1 MVWLSVGL
9 LDYLPKE
16 TKHRSRVSKPTHMD
30 VSVVIPFLDEEES
43 LPELYQQLTD
53 VLASTKWS
61 YELIF
66 VDDGSQDKSWK
77 FVRSAAKNDA
87 SVRAV
92 KFTRNFGKSQAL
104 HVGFD
109 LAQGDVVFTMDA
121 DLQDSPKGLPAL
133 YEMLI
138 KENLD
143 VVSGWKK
150 IRHDPLFGKTIPSKF
165 FNWAARQF
173 SGIPLHDFNCGLKAY
188 KKEVVK
194 AIQVHGEMHRYIP
207 LLAKHAG
214 YRAIGEHVVQH
225 SARKYG
231 KTKFGADRFVKGF
244 LDLVTLLFVQRF
256 GKRPMHF
263 FGLIGSLMLITG
275 FGFALYLGIDKLY
288 LETEGRLIT
297 ERPEFYLALTTMILG
312 SQFFLAGFLAEL
324 FMRSRNKSPNYR
336 IRETL

>member
-1 MVWLSVGL
+1 
-9 LDYLPKE
+9 
-16 TKHRSRVSKPTHMD
+16 MD

-53 VLASTKWS
+53 VLASTIWS

-66 VDDGSQDKSWK
+66 VDDGSQDKSWE
-77 FVRSAAKNDA
+77 FVRSTAKNDA

-121 DLQDSPKGLPAL
+121 DLQDNPKELPAIYKL
-133 YEMLI
+133 LI

-150 IRHDPLFGKTIPSKF
+150 VRHDPLFGKTIPSKF

-173 SGIPLHDFNCGLKAY
+173 SGIQLHDFNCGLKAY

-194 AIQVHGEMHRYIP
+194 AIQVNGEMHRYIP

-214 YRAIGEHVVQH
+214 YGAIGEHIVQH

-231 KTKFGADRFVKGF
+231 KTKFGTDRFIKGF

-263 FGLIGSLMLITG
+263 FGLIGSLMLVTG

-324 FMRSRNKSPNYR
+324 FMRSRNKTPNYR

>member
-1 MVWLSVGL
+1 MG
-9 LDYLPKE
+9 
-16 TKHRSRVSKPTHMD
+16 KPTHTD

-43 LPELYQQLTD
+43 LPELYQQLTG

-66 VDDGSQDKSWK
+66 VDDGSQDEGWE
-77 FVRSAAKNDA
+77 FVHAIAKKDA

-104 HVGFD
+104 HVGFE
-109 LAQGDVVFTMDA
+109 LAKGDVVFTMDA
-121 DLQDSPKGLPAL
+121 DLQDSPNELPAL
-133 YEMLI
+133 YKMLI
-138 KENLD
+138 KEDLD

-150 IRHDPLFGKTIPSKF
+150 VRHDPLFGKTIPSKF
-165 FNWAARQF
+165 FNWTARQF
-173 SGIPLHDFNCGLKAY
+173 SGIRLHDFNCGLKAY
-188 KKEVVK
+188 KKEVIK

-214 YRAIGEHVVQH
+214 YRAIGEHIVQH
-225 SARKYG
+225 SARKHG
-231 KTKFGADRFVKGF
+231 KTKFGPDRFVKGF
-244 LDLVTLLFVQRF
+244 LDLVTLLFIQRF

-263 FGLIGSLMLITG
+263 FGLIGSLMLVTG

>member
-1 MVWLSVGL
+1 M
-9 LDYLPKE
+9 
-16 TKHRSRVSKPTHMD
+16 SKPNNID
-30 VSVVIPFLDEEES
+30 VSVIIPFLDEEES

-53 VLASTKWS
+53 VFASSKWS

-66 VDDGSQDKSWK
+66 IDDGSQDNGWE
-77 FVRSAAKNDA
+77 FIRSIIKNDTI
-87 SVRAV
+87 VRAI

-104 HVGFD
+104 HMGFD
-109 LAQGDVVFTMDA
+109 FAQGDIVCTMDA
-121 DLQDSPKGLPAL
+121 DLQDNPKELL
-133 YEMLI
+133 SLCDKLI
-138 KENLD
+138 KEDLD
-143 VVSGWKK
+143 LVSGWKK
-150 IRHDPLFGKTIPSKF
+150 VRHDPLFSKTIPSKL
-165 FNWAARQF
+165 FNWTARQF
-173 SGIPLHDFNCGLKAY
+173 SGIPLHDFNCGLKVY

-214 YRAIGEHVVQH
+214 YCAIGEHVVEH

-231 KTKFGADRFVKGF
+231 KTKFGPDRFIKGF
-244 LDLVTLLFVQRF
+244 LDLLTLLFIQRF

-275 FGFALYLGIDKLY
+275 FGFAVYLGVDKLY

-297 ERPEFYLALTTMILG
+297 ERPEFYMALTTMILG

-324 FMRSRNKSPNYR
+324 FVQSRNRTPNYR
-336 IRETL
+336 IQEKL

>member
-1 MVWLSVGL
+1 M
-9 LDYLPKE
+9 
-16 TKHRSRVSKPTHMD
+16 SKPTNID
-30 VSVVIPFLDEEES
+30 VSVVIPFLNEEES
-43 LPELYQQLTD
+43 LPELYQQLTE
-53 VLASTKWS
+53 VLVSSRWS

-66 VDDGSQDKSWK
+66 VDDGSRDNGWN
-77 FVRSAAKNDA
+77 FVRSIIKNDA

-109 LAQGDVVFTMDA
+109 LAQGDVVFTIDA
-121 DLQDSPKGLPAL
+121 DLQDSPKELPVL
-133 YEMLI
+133 YEKLL
-138 KENLD
+138 KEELD

-150 IRHDPLFGKTIPSKF
+150 VRHDPLFSKTIPSKF

-173 SGIPLHDFNCGLKAY
+173 SGISLHDFNCGLKAY
-188 KKEVVK
+188 KREVVK
-194 AIQVHGEMHRYIP
+194 AIHLHGEMHRYIP
-207 LLAKHAG
+207 LLAKYAG
-214 YRAIGEHVVQH
+214 YHAIGEHVVKH

-231 KTKFGADRFVKGF
+231 KTKFGPNRFIKGF
-244 LDLVTLLFVQRF
+244 LDLVTLLFIQRF

-263 FGLIGSLMLITG
+263 FGLVGSMMLVTG

-324 FMRSRNKSPNYR
+324 FIRSRNKTPNYR
-336 IRETL
+336 IREIL

>member
-43 LPELYQQLTD
+43 LPEFYQQLTD

-66 VDDGSQDKSWK
+66 VDDGSRDKGWD

-121 DLQDSPKGLPAL
+121 DLQDSPKELPAL
-133 YEMLI
+133 YKLLT

-214 YRAIGEHVVQH
+214 YCAIGEHVVQH

-263 FGLIGSLMLITG
+263 FGLIGSLMLVTG

-288 LETEGRLIT
+288 LETEGSLIS

-324 FMRSRNKSPNYR
+324 FIRSRNKTPNYR
-336 IRETL
+336 IRDTL

>member
-1 MVWLSVGL
+1 
-9 LDYLPKE
+9 
-16 TKHRSRVSKPTHMD
+16 MD

-53 VLASTKWS
+53 VLTSTKWS

-66 VDDGSQDKSWK
+66 VDDGSQDNGWE
-77 FVRSAAKNDA
+77 FVRSIGKNDA

-109 LAQGDVVFTMDA
+109 LCQGGCCLYNGCGFARQSKRVTST
-121 DLQDSPKGLPAL
+121 LQK
-133 YEMLI
+133 LI

-150 IRHDPLFGKTIPSKF
+150 VRHDPLFGKTIPSKL

-194 AIQVHGEMHRYIP
+194 SIQVHGEMHRYIP

-214 YRAIGEHVVQH
+214 YRAIGEHIVQH

-231 KTKFGADRFVKGF
+231 KTKFGADRFIKGF

-324 FMRSRNKSPNYR
+324 FMRSRNKTPNYR

>member
-1 MVWLSVGL
+1 M
-9 LDYLPKE
+9 
-16 TKHRSRVSKPTHMD
+16 SKPTHID

-66 VDDGSQDKSWK
+66 VDDGSQDKGWE
-77 FVRSAAKNDA
+77 FVRSVAKNDA

-121 DLQDSPKGLPAL
+121 DLQDSPKELPAL

-231 KTKFGADRFVKGF
+231 KTKFGADRFIKGF

-263 FGLIGSLMLITG
+263 FGLIGSLMLISG

-297 ERPEFYLALTTMILG
+297 ERPEFYLSLTTMILG

-324 FMRSRNKSPNYR
+324 YIRSRNKTPNYR
-336 IRETL
+336 ISETM

>member
-1 MVWLSVGL
+1 
-9 LDYLPKE
+9 
-16 TKHRSRVSKPTHMD
+16 MD

-66 VDDGSQDKSWK
+66 VDDGSQDKGWE
-77 FVRSAAKNDA
+77 FVRSVAKNDA

-109 LAQGDVVFTMDA
+109 LAKGDVVFTMDA
-121 DLQDSPKGLPAL
+121 DLQDSPKELPAL

-150 IRHDPLFGKTIPSKF
+150 VRHDPLFGKTIPSKF

-231 KTKFGADRFVKGF
+231 KTKFGADRFIKGF

-263 FGLIGSLMLITG
+263 FGLIGSLMLVTG

-324 FMRSRNKSPNYR
+324 FMRSRNKTPNYR

>member
-1 MVWLSVGL
+1 M
-9 LDYLPKE
+9 
-16 TKHRSRVSKPTHMD
+16 SKPTHMD
-30 VSVVIPFLDEEES
+30 VSIVIPFLDEEGS
-43 LPELYQQLTD
+43 LPELYEQLTE

-66 VDDGSQDKSWK
+66 VDDGSQDKGWE
-77 FVRSAAKNDA
+77 FVRSIVKNDA
-87 SVRAV
+87 NIRAV

-109 LAQGDVVFTMDA
+109 IAQGDVVFTMDA
-121 DLQDSPKGLPAL
+121 DLQDSPKELPAL
-133 YEMLI
+133 YKMLV

-150 IRHDPLFGKTIPSKF
+150 VRHDPLFGKTIPSKF

-231 KTKFGADRFVKGF
+231 KTKFGADRFIKGF

-263 FGLIGSLMLITG
+263 FGLIGSLMLVMG

-297 ERPEFYLALTTMILG
+297 CLLYTSPSPRDPKT
-312 SQFFLAGFLAEL
+312 
-324 FMRSRNKSPNYR
+324 SRMPSSA
-336 IRETL
+336 

>member
-1 MVWLSVGL
+1 
-9 LDYLPKE
+9 
-16 TKHRSRVSKPTHMD
+16 MD

-66 VDDGSQDKSWK
+66 VDDGSQDNGWE

-109 LAQGDVVFTMDA
+109 LAQGDIVFTMDA
-121 DLQDSPKGLPAL
+121 DLQDSPKELPAL
-133 YEMLI
+133 YKLLT

-173 SGIPLHDFNCGLKAY
+173 SGIPLHDFNCGLKAC

-214 YRAIGEHVVQH
+214 YLAIGEHVVQH

-263 FGLIGSLMLITG
+263 FGLIGSFMLVTG

-288 LETEGRLIT
+288 LETEGSLIS

-324 FMRSRNKSPNYR
+324 FMRSRNKTPNYR

>member
-1 MVWLSVGL
+1 MG
-9 LDYLPKE
+9 
-16 TKHRSRVSKPTHMD
+16 KPTHTD

-66 VDDGSQDKSWK
+66 VDDGSQDEGWE
-77 FVRSAAKNDA
+77 FVHAISKKDA

-104 HVGFD
+104 HVGFE
-109 LAQGDVVFTMDA
+109 LAKGDVVFTMDA
-121 DLQDSPKGLPAL
+121 DLQDSPNELPAL
-133 YEMLI
+133 YKMLT
-138 KENLD
+138 KEDLD

-150 IRHDPLFGKTIPSKF
+150 VRHDPLFGKTIPSKF
-165 FNWAARQF
+165 FNWTARQF
-173 SGIPLHDFNCGLKAY
+173 SGIRLHDFNCGLKAY

-214 YRAIGEHVVQH
+214 YRAIGEHIVQH
-225 SARKYG
+225 SARKHG
-231 KTKFGADRFVKGF
+231 KTKFGPDRFVKGF
-244 LDLVTLLFVQRF
+244 LDLITLLFIQRF

-263 FGLIGSLMLITG
+263 FGLIGSLMLVTG

>member
-1 MVWLSVGL
+1 MG
-9 LDYLPKE
+9 
-16 TKHRSRVSKPTHMD
+16 KPTHTD

-66 VDDGSQDKSWK
+66 VDDGSQDEGWE
-77 FVRSAAKNDA
+77 FVHAISKKDA

-104 HVGFD
+104 HVGFE
-109 LAQGDVVFTMDA
+109 LAKGDVVFTMDA
-121 DLQDSPKGLPAL
+121 DLQDSPNELPAL
-133 YEMLI
+133 YKMLT
-138 KENLD
+138 KEDLD

-150 IRHDPLFGKTIPSKF
+150 VRHDPLFGKTIPSKF
-165 FNWAARQF
+165 FNWTARQF
-173 SGIPLHDFNCGLKAY
+173 SGIRLHDFNCGLKAY

-214 YRAIGEHVVQH
+214 YRAIGEDIVQH

-231 KTKFGADRFVKGF
+231 KTKFGADRFIKGF

-263 FGLIGSLMLITG
+263 FGLIGSLMLVAG

-288 LETEGRLIT
+288 LETDGRLIT

-324 FMRSRNKSPNYR
+324 FMRSRNKTPNYR
-336 IRETL
+336 ILETL

>member
-1 MVWLSVGL
+1 M
-9 LDYLPKE
+9 
-16 TKHRSRVSKPTHMD
+16 SKPTHMD
-30 VSVVIPFLDEEES
+30 VSVVIPFLDEEGS
-43 LPELYQQLTD
+43 LPELYEQLTE

-66 VDDGSQDKSWK
+66 VDDGSQDKGWE
-77 FVRSAAKNDA
+77 FVRSIVKNDA
-87 SVRAV
+87 NIRAV

-109 LAQGDVVFTMDA
+109 IAQGDVVFTMDA
-121 DLQDSPKGLPAL
+121 DLQDSPKELPAL
-133 YEMLI
+133 YKMLV

-150 IRHDPLFGKTIPSKF
+150 VRHDPLFGKTIPSKF

-231 KTKFGADRFVKGF
+231 KTKFGADRFIKGF

-263 FGLIGSLMLITG
+263 FGLIGSLMLVMG

-324 FMRSRNKSPNYR
+324 FMRSRNKTPNYR

>member
-1 MVWLSVGL
+1 
-9 LDYLPKE
+9 
-16 TKHRSRVSKPTHMD
+16 MD

-66 VDDGSQDKSWK
+66 VDDGSQDKGWE
-77 FVRSAAKNDA
+77 FVRSTAKNDA

-109 LAQGDVVFTMDA
+109 LALGDAVFTMDA
-121 DLQDSPKGLPAL
+121 DLQDSPKELPAL

-150 IRHDPLFGKTIPSKF
+150 VRHDPLFGKTIPSKF

-207 LLAKHAG
+207 LLANHAG

-231 KTKFGADRFVKGF
+231 KTKFGADRFIKGF

-263 FGLIGSLMLITG
+263 FGLIGSLMLVTG

-324 FMRSRNKSPNYR
+324 FMRSRNKTPNYR

>member
-1 MVWLSVGL
+1 
-9 LDYLPKE
+9 
-16 TKHRSRVSKPTHMD
+16 VSKPTHMD
-30 VSVVIPFLDEEES
+30 VSVVIPFLDEEGS
-43 LPELYQQLTD
+43 LPELYEQLTE

-66 VDDGSQDKSWK
+66 VDDGSQDKGWE
-77 FVRSAAKNDA
+77 FVRSIVKNDA
-87 SVRAV
+87 NIRAV

-109 LAQGDVVFTMDA
+109 IAQGDVVFTMDA
-121 DLQDSPKGLPAL
+121 DLQDSPKELPAL
-133 YEMLI
+133 YKMLV

-150 IRHDPLFGKTIPSKF
+150 VRHDPLFGKTIPSKF

-231 KTKFGADRFVKGF
+231 KTKFGADRFIKGF

-263 FGLIGSLMLITG
+263 FGLIGSLMLVMG

-324 FMRSRNKSPNYR
+324 FMRSRNKTPNYR

>member
-1 MVWLSVGL
+1 M
-9 LDYLPKE
+9 
-16 TKHRSRVSKPTHMD
+16 SKPNNID
-30 VSVVIPFLDEEES
+30 VSVIIPFLDEEES

-53 VLASTKWS
+53 VFASSKWS

-66 VDDGSQDKSWK
+66 IDDGSQDNGWE
-77 FVRSAAKNDA
+77 FIRSIIKNDTRVHA
-87 SVRAV
+87 L

-104 HVGFD
+104 HMGFD
-109 LAQGDVVFTMDA
+109 FAQGDIVCTMDA
-121 DLQDSPKGLPAL
+121 DLQDNPKELL
-133 YEMLI
+133 SLCDKLI
-138 KENLD
+138 KEDLD
-143 VVSGWKK
+143 LVSGWKK
-150 IRHDPLFGKTIPSKF
+150 VRHDPLFSKTIPSKL
-165 FNWAARQF
+165 FNWTARQF
-173 SGIPLHDFNCGLKAY
+173 SGIPLHDFNCGLKVY

-214 YRAIGEHVVQH
+214 YCAIGEHVVEH

-231 KTKFGADRFVKGF
+231 KTKFGPDRFIKGF
-244 LDLVTLLFVQRF
+244 LDLLTLLFIQRF

-275 FGFALYLGIDKLY
+275 FGFAVYLGVDKLY

-297 ERPEFYLALTTMILG
+297 ERPEFYMALTTMILG

-324 FMRSRNKSPNYR
+324 FVQSRNRTPNYR
-336 IRETL
+336 IREKL

>member
-1 MVWLSVGL
+1 
-9 LDYLPKE
+9 
-16 TKHRSRVSKPTHMD
+16 MD

-53 VLASTKWS
+53 VLTSTKWS

-66 VDDGSQDKSWK
+66 VDDGSQDNGWE
-77 FVRSAAKNDA
+77 FVRSISKNDA
-87 SVRAV
+87 CVRAV

-109 LAQGDVVFTMDA
+109 VCKGNVVFTMDA
-121 DLQDSPKGLPAL
+121 DLQDSPKELVAL
-133 YEMLI
+133 HEKLT

-150 IRHDPLFGKTIPSKF
+150 VRHDPLFGKTIPSKL
-165 FNWAARQF
+165 FNWAARKF
-173 SGIPLHDFNCGLKAY
+173 SGIPLHDFNCGLKVY

-194 AIQVHGEMHRYIP
+194 SIQVHGEMHRYIP

-214 YRAIGEHVVQH
+214 YRAIGEHIVQH

-231 KTKFGADRFVKGF
+231 KTKFGADRFIKGF
-244 LDLVTLLFVQRF
+244 LDLVTLLFIQRF

-275 FGFALYLGIDKLY
+275 FGFAFYLGIDKLY
-288 LETEGRLIT
+288 LETKGRLIT

-324 FMRSRNKSPNYR
+324 FMRSRNKTPNYR